1 MHKGVAAQRATDIR
15 VRSREWCGVPLP
27 GDVKKSGFQRALGC
41 RKGLAA
47 QLATCSDALGNWLAR
62 AAIVGGAFVL
72 RVPPGALFLSDLV
85 SKSISQLS
93 QRVTLVSKSVS

>member
-1 MHKGVAAQRATDIR
+1 M
-15 VRSREWCGVPLP
+15 L
-27 GDVKKSGFQRALGC
+27 KSGFQRALGC

-47 QLATCSDALGNWLAR
+47 QLATCSDALGTWRAR
-62 AAIVGGAFVL
+62 AVIVGGAFVL

>member
-1 MHKGVAAQRATDIR
+1 MKN
-15 VRSREWCGVPLP
+15 
-27 GDVKKSGFQRALGC
+27 SGFQRALGC
-41 RKGLAA
+41 RKRLAA

-93 QRVTLVSKSVS
+93 YSDPSLEVGFLGTSCLGT

>member
-1 MHKGVAAQRATDIR
+1 M
-15 VRSREWCGVPLP
+15 
-27 GDVKKSGFQRALGC
+27 GC

-62 AAIVGGAFVL
+62 AAIVGDAFVL

-93 QRVTLVSKSVS
+93 